1 MKGNINFGILSG
13 AALSLVVLALL
24 VGFGLMIL
32 EEVAENMDNTSTAY
46 TAVGTI
52 IDGIATIPDWVGIL
66 VVVLMGTF
74 ILGLF
79 LAGRVFSGR

>member
-1 MKGNINFGILSG
+1 MRGNINFGVLSG

-32 EEVAENMDNTSTAY
+32 EEVSTNMDTNSSAQNATN
-46 TAVGTI
+46 TI